1 MIESTAGFSSTWQV
15 RGQLH
20 KLDRQGLI
28 MGIVNVTPDSFSDGG
43 RYVESSEAVEH
54 GLKLYAEGAGILDIG
69 GESTRP
75 GADPVSE
82 EEEMRRIL
90 PVIQELR
97 SRSGA
102 WISADTMKSP
112 VAKAAVLAGADIIN
126 DVNGLRSEA
135 MLETVAAGDAAVVIM
150 HMQGE
155 PRTMQQKPFYQDV
168 VAEVR
173 AFFEERLE
181 TLAKAGIAPERVAL
195 DPGIG
200 FGKTLEHN
208 LTLLRNI
215 QQLRVGDRPLLVG
228 VSRKSMIAGVLGRNE
243 LAERDAPTI
252 ALTAWLREL
261 GVEIIRVHEVKSN
274 AQAMRMT
281 EAILQS

>member
-1 MIESTAGFSSTWQV
+1 MIESSAGFKSTWQV

-20 KLDRQGLI
+20 EFDRKGLI

-43 RYVESSEAVEH
+43 RYEESSLAVQH
-54 GLKLYAEGAGILDIG
+54 GLKLHEEGADILDIG

-75 GADPVSE
+75 GAASVSE

-97 SRSGA
+97 SRSSA
-102 WISADTMKSP
+102 WISADTMKAP

-181 TLAKAGIAPERVAL
+181 TLAKAGISPERVAL

-208 LTLLRNI
+208 LTLLRNV

-228 VSRKSMIAGVLGRNE
+228 VSRKSMIAGVLGRTE
-243 LAERDAPTI
+243 LDVRDAPTI
-252 ALTAWLREL
+252 ALTAWLRDM
-261 GVEIIRVHEVKSN
+261 GVEIIRVHEVKPN